1 MKIFESLENLNV
13 SEECLSN
20 IVSLVEEYIN
30 EISDDFIAKRRIPA
44 KEERDRK
51 IIRHG
56 KTMSCENPKGDEEL
70 LKLRQDAIDRLD
82 KFDKHV
88 KRYKE
93 LKKEGKIKGLKK
105 D

>member
-1 MKIFESLENLNV
+1 
-13 SEECLSN
+13 
-20 IVSLVEEYIN
+20 
-30 EISDDFIAKRRIPA
+30 
-44 KEERDRK
+44 
-51 IIRHG
+51 
-56 KTMSCENPKGDEEL
+56 MSCENPKGDEEL